1 MDKIVTFYEMEVAET
16 TRLSEGQLE
25 EDIEALEEEC
35 AYLIEIL
42 EEETRNKITVA
53 REQQKADLVD
63 EIAEI
68 RDSWG
73 RNDV

>member
-1 MDKIVTFYEMEVAET
+1 MDKIVTFYEMEVAEI

-35 AYLIEIL
+35 AYLIETL
-42 EEETRNKITVA
+42 EEETRDKITAA
-53 REQQKADLVD
+53 RAQQKDDLVD

-68 RDSWG
+68 NKSW
-73 RNDV
+73 ND

>member
-1 MDKIVTFYEMEVAET
+1 MDKIVTFYEMEVAEI

-35 AYLIEIL
+35 AYLIETL
-42 EEETRNKITVA
+42 EEETRDKITAA
-53 REQQKADLVD
+53 RAQQKDDLVD

-68 RDSWG
+68 NKSW
-73 RNDV
+73 DD